1 MILIIS
7 SLSSLSSLPLE
18 FWSFFAR
25 WVDPQFDDEELQ
37 EEAEQQVNTNQWTGE
52 SPRVIQ
58 EHHRQQV
65 EVEVIQDPIKVV
77 VEQV

>member
-1 MILIIS
+1 M
-7 SLSSLSSLPLE
+7 
-18 FWSFFAR
+18 
-25 WVDPQFDDEELQ
+25 DPQFDDEELQ
-37 EEAEQQVNTNQWTGE
+37 EEAEQQANTNQWTGCY
-52 SPRVIQ
+52 RMIQ